1 MLSGKEIKKRLNKDI
16 IIEPFDEKQIN
27 PNSYNV
33 LLSNELYIYE
43 DEVLDIKKA
52 PNLKKI
58 IIPDDGYVLEPGK
71 LYIGHTVEYTETYN
85 LVPMIDGRSSLG
97 RLGLFT
103 NSSAGFGDV
112 GFKGTWSLQLTCIH
126 PVKIYPNM
134 KIAQLYYEE
143 IIGEIENYHGKYL
156 NPNNKNNNLTSMI
169 YKEYEK

>member
-16 IIEPFDEKQIN
+16 IIEPFDETQIN

-33 LLSNELYIYE
+33 RLSNELFVYE
-43 DEVLDIKKA
+43 SEILDVKEKPII
-52 PNLKKI
+52 KKI
-58 IIPDDGYVLEPGK
+58 IIPESGLVLEPNK

-112 GFKGTWSLQLTCIH
+112 GFKGCWSIQLTCTKPI
-126 PVKIYPNM
+126 KIYPNM

-143 IIGEIENYHGKYL
+143 IVGDIDNYQGKYL
-156 NPNNKNNNLTSMI
+156 NSKDNVTSLL
-169 YKEYEK
+169 YKDFE